1 MTLRQRLGGD
11 AHRIHELVD
20 RLLDGEDSLIVL
32 MDGRR
37 AVSYGEGF
45 GLSPCQLEL
54 VTIEIERALRAAG
67 GTAAIKSTERR
78 RRSEQIE
85 STGERARILER
96 VGGDDVGYG
105 GGLADGGSARGWSDR
120 VADGNRGIA
129 PRPLLRLASTC
140 SAGFWPNA
148 TAVTNWTRQ
157 RRRRSCFKR
166 VQRRIRPA
174 CR

>member
-54 VTIEIERALRAAG
+54 VTIEIERALRAVG

-78 RRSEQIE
+78 RRSEQVE
-85 STGERARILER
+85 VTGDRARILER
-96 VGGDDVGYG
+96 VGGDGVGYG
-105 GGLADGGSARGWSDR
+105 GVLADGGSARGWSDR

-129 PRPLLRLASTC
+129 
-140 SAGFWPNA
+140 GFRWNA